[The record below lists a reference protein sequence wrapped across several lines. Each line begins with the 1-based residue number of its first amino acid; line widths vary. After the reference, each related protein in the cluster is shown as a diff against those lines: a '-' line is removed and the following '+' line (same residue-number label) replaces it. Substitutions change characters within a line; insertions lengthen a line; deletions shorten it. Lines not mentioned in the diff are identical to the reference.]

1 MKTKRIFAFLTALV
15 LCLALL
21 PVVPHAQAAFVDLQ
35 FTPYVFDPTLLT
47 QDNYESF
54 DYNYAVTG
62 NYEGAYCSI
71 SYGGVEGFA
80 VRLFG
85 EETLPAGVEPSSV
98 RLTKL
103 EWSPGT
109 AFSPASAHIF
119 RDSNLNG
126 CLTWKDENA
135 RVAYFFAD
143 NYSEATV
150 MADMEAAGLSNRDP
164 FTVRATQS
172 WSGGEY
178 TFDYTF
184 SDLQALHNLQYYG
197 SCLEGLNEPPFA
209 LKQHVFN
216 NDYIIRQPTVKKQDN
231 GLYGITFKVF
241 MKKSPTGTG
250 YDEFGIWDNRVAFIV
265 VPEKD
270 YFTGGSL
277 VPSHGA
283 IDCRDTFYPTT
294 SAYVNPFK
302 SGQQDSPDEN
312 YYMYEFTLS
321 RINDASG
328 VGHNFGEGES
338 VSIIAVLETAY
349 SPTSKD
355 KNTPK
360 PGRDESWR
368 YYHDPAWTFNC
379 TFGSEAPET
388 HKLTVNYALAGGLSW
403 PGGSAPTPYTEQIM
417 EGVTYNI
424 PSPEF
429 AGLAPDIE
437 VVTGTMGKEDQTVT
451 VTYGIAHTLTVNY
464 ELGEGVSLPAGRSLP
479 DACVMLVPEGGAYT
493 VVTPKLA
500 DLTPDKDSVTG
511 TMGTED
517 VSATVTYYA
526 RVSVTG
532 EENGDELTYTVRYCP
547 VNALL
552 LAARY
557 GANGRMTYAR
567 TVTVPA
573 GYSQGTLIMGSAG
586 EKYKLMLVDRTTYAP
601 LCRAWESEP
610 DA

>member
-35 FTPYVFDPTLLT
+35 FTPYVFDPKNPGQMYSYCNL
-47 QDNYESF
+47 DGSSGGHGSF
-54 DYNYAVTG
+54 LDSFTFNLIGEEVLPSGVAPADVAVT
-62 NYEGAYCSI
+62 
-71 SYGGVEGFA
+71 
-80 VRLFG
+80 
-85 EETLPAGVEPSSV
+85 
-98 RLTKL
+98 KL
-103 EWSPGT
+103 QWSPGT
-109 AFSPASAHIF
+109 VFVTANAHDF
-119 RDSNLNG
+119 PLSLSEYSFKWLN
-126 CLTWKDENA
+126 ENA
-135 RVAYFFAD
+135 RMAKLYLR
-143 NYSEATV
+143 NTSESVITE
-150 MADMEAAGLSNRDP
+150 METAGLHNTDP
-164 FTVRATQS
+164 FTVRVTQT
-172 WSGGEY
+172 WNGGVY
-178 TFDYTF
+178 TFDYTYDGLISLGTTYYF
-184 SDLQALHNLQYYG
+184 EGLEEYYG
-197 SCLEGLNEPPFA
+197 PSKSITSHIDNNIFA
-209 LKQHVFN
+209 IQ
-216 NDYIIRQPTVKKQDN
+216 QPTVKKNSDGTYDFTVSYLRKKDTSNYSHDEKGTWINFPQCFLVEAQNVFSDKAYN
-231 GLYGITFKVF
+231 TRGVINRDCLTSYWVSNYSRDDSFPSENYERYTRTMTFKAGQSISAEMLMYTEYRVIG
-241 MKKSPTGTG
+241 STEGREHEQG
-250 YDEFGIWDNRVAFIV
+250 Y
-265 VPEKD
+265 
-270 YFTGGSL
+270 
-277 VPSHGA
+277 
-283 IDCRDTFYPTT
+283 
-294 SAYVNPFK
+294 
-302 SGQQDSPDEN
+302 
-312 YYMYEFTLS
+312 
-321 RINDASG
+321 
-328 VGHNFGEGES
+328 
-338 VSIIAVLETAY
+338 
-349 SPTSKD
+349 
-355 KNTPK
+355 
-360 PGRDESWR
+360 
-368 YYHDPAWTFNC
+368 YYHDLAWTFNY
-379 TFGSEAPET
+379 TFGGSSGEDEVPASHTLTINYVLADGAVMPAGVTLPET
-388 HKLTVNYALAGGLSW
+388 
-403 PGGSAPTPYTEQIM
+403 YTEQIM

-424 PSPEF
+424 PSPDMS
-429 AGLAPDIE
+429 AYGLAPDIAA
-437 VVTGTMGKEDQTVT
+437 VTGTMGKEDQTVT
-451 VTYGIAHTLTVNY
+451 VTYGTAHKLTVNY